1 MGILRKFIGH
11 LSNDER
17 YSLSMIRVFFWDIN
31 WIKTLWFN
39 FKALPFVQAIK
50 IPFLLSYNTKVKSVG
65 KIVLSNDVHL
75 GMVSIG
81 VIKIGDFET
90 NSEKTIFNNMGTLSI
105 AGNMKIHPGVKLVI
119 RKGAKLTVGERVGFG
134 GNSKVI
140 CHKSIT
146 IGDDFRMSWN
156 SQIFDTDFHF
166 LYNIEKCKHY
176 PRLKPVTI
184 GNNVF
189 VGNGATIGK
198 GTTLPDGCVVS
209 CISKVSGDF
218 SAEGNNLLI
227 SGNPAKVL
235 IKGVEMS
242 SGWYMEKEDAI
253 AKQFNE

>member
-1 MGILRKFIGH
+1 MGVLGKLVGN
-11 LSNDER
+11 LNYDER
-17 YSLSMIRVFFWDIN
+17 YSLSMMKTFFWNIN

-39 FKALPFVQAIK
+39 FKALPFGQAIK
-50 IPFLLSYNTKVKSVG
+50 IPFLVSHNTKIKSVG
-65 KIVLSNDVHL
+65 KIILSKNVHT

-81 VIKIGDFET
+81 VIRIGDFET
-90 NSEKTIFNNMGTLSI
+90 NGEKTVFNNMGTFSV
-105 AGNMKIHPGVKLVI
+105 AGNMKIHPGMKLVV
-119 RKGAKLTVGERVGFG
+119 RQGAELVVGERVGFG
-134 GNSKVI
+134 GNSKVV
-140 CHKSIT
+140 CHKAIT

-166 LYNIEKCKHY
+166 LYNIEKDKHY

-189 VGNGATIGK
+189 VGNGTTIGK

-218 SAEGNNLLI
+218 TAEGKNLLI

-235 IKGVEMS
+235 MKGVEMGNS
-242 SGWYMEKEDAI
+242 WFIDKEDAI
-253 AKQFNE
+253 AKQIGE